1 MKNIV
6 LLGATGSIGDNVLSV
21 IEQNKDSLNLYGIA
35 LNSNISKANQI
46 INEHSPMFVYI
57 EEANEILLEKSIS
70 EGSLSVLNGKAELK
84 ELLNDSNVDVIISAI
99 SGFAGLETTLMAAK
113 TGKVILLAN
122 KESIVVA
129 GDIIL
134 PLAKEHGSTII
145 PIDSEHNAIFQCLAS
160 EKNTNDVSKIIIT
173 ASGGPFEGKKL
184 LDLKDVTQKEA
195 LNHPNWDMGSK
206 ISIDSATLVNKCLEL
221 IEARYLFDLNEKY
234 FELVIHPQS
243 IIHSIVT
250 YIDGSSLCHMSN
262 PDMKVPISH
271 ALSDS
276 DRLPINF
283 LEIDFSSLELSF
295 KNFPSDRK
303 NLENIAREI
312 CNVGDCH
319 VYGSKQLGEYSRD
332 VWSLGIQT
340 HKHISFLTRHCQLSC
355 TYWIGLLQHNMEY
368 LYRATPNSFVPNLV
382 SSWVFVLDWSLR
394 TFLLLPSFLL
404 TSPHNQSMI

>member
-99 SGFAGLETTLMAAK
+99 SGFAGLETTLIAAK

-134 PLAKEHGSTII
+134 PLAKEYGSTII

-234 FELVIHPQS
+234 FELVVHPQS

-271 ALSDS
+271 ALSNS
-276 DRLPINF
+276 NRLPINF

-312 CNVGDCH
+312 CNVG
-319 VYGSKQLGEYSRD
+319 GSSGTIFNAANEIAVQD
-332 VWSLGIQT
+332 
-340 HKHISFLTRHCQLSC
+340 FLLNKIKFNDI
-355 TYWIGLLQHNMEY
+355 YEVIY
-368 LYRATPNSFVPNLV
+368 
-382 SSWVFVLDWSLR
+382 R
-394 TFLLLPSFLL
+394 TFDAITVSNNLNVEAIYEIDHQARMEAEKMVKSI
-404 TSPHNQSMI
+404 T

>member
-145 PIDSEHNAIFQCLAS
+145 PIDSEHNAIFQCLDS
-160 EKNTNDVSKIIIT
+160 EKSTNDVSKIIIT

-184 LDLKDVTQKEA
+184 LDLKDVTKKEA

-271 ALSDS
+271 ALSNS
-276 DRLPINF
+276 NRLPINF

-312 CNVGDCH
+312 CNVG
-319 VYGSKQLGEYSRD
+319 GSSGTIFNAANEIAVQD
-332 VWSLGIQT
+332 
-340 HKHISFLTRHCQLSC
+340 FLLNKIKFNDI
-355 TYWIGLLQHNMEY
+355 YEVIY
-368 LYRATPNSFVPNLV
+368 
-382 SSWVFVLDWSLR
+382 R
-394 TFLLLPSFLL
+394 TFDAITVSNNLNVEAIYEIDHQARMEAEKMVKSI
-404 TSPHNQSMI
+404 T

>member
-1 MKNIV
+1 MKNIL

-21 IEQNKDSLNLYGIA
+21 IGQNAESLNLYGIA

-57 EEANEILLEKSIS
+57 EEANEILLNKSIS

-84 ELLNDSNVDVIISAI
+84 ELLNDPNVDVIISAI
-99 SGFAGLETTLMAAK
+99 SGFAGLQTTLMAAK

-145 PIDSEHNAIFQCLAS
+145 PIDSEHNAIFQCLDS

-184 LDLKDVTQKEA
+184 SDLKDVTKKEA

-276 DRLPINF
+276 NRLPINF

-312 CNVGDCH
+312 CNVG
-319 VYGSKQLGEYSRD
+319 GSSGTIFNAANEIAVQD
-332 VWSLGIQT
+332 
-340 HKHISFLTRHCQLSC
+340 FLLNKIKFNDI
-355 TYWIGLLQHNMEY
+355 YEVIY
-368 LYRATPNSFVPNLV
+368 
-382 SSWVFVLDWSLR
+382 R
-394 TFLLLPSFLL
+394 TFDAITVSNNLNVEAIYEIDHQARMEAEKMVKSI
-404 TSPHNQSMI
+404 T

>member
-99 SGFAGLETTLMAAK
+99 SGFAGLETTLIAAK

-134 PLAKEHGSTII
+134 PLAKEYGSTII

-271 ALSDS
+271 ALSNS
-276 DRLPINF
+276 NRLPINF

-295 KNFPSDRK
+295 RNFPSDRK

-312 CNVGDCH
+312 CNVG
-319 VYGSKQLGEYSRD
+319 GSSGTIFNAANEIAVQD
-332 VWSLGIQT
+332 
-340 HKHISFLTRHCQLSC
+340 FLLNKIKFNDI
-355 TYWIGLLQHNMEY
+355 YEVIY
-368 LYRATPNSFVPNLV
+368 
-382 SSWVFVLDWSLR
+382 R
-394 TFLLLPSFLL
+394 TFDAITVSNNLNVEAIYEIDHQARMEAEKMVKSI
-404 TSPHNQSMI
+404 T

>member
-1 MKNIV
+1 MKNIL

-21 IEQNKDSLNLYGIA
+21 IEQNKESLNLYGIA

-46 INEHSPMFVYI
+46 INKHSPMFVYI

-84 ELLNDSNVDVIISAI
+84 ELINDSNVDVIISAI

-145 PIDSEHNAIFQCLAS
+145 PIDSEHNAIFQCLDS
-160 EKNTNDVSKIIIT
+160 EKSTNDVSKIIIT

-184 LDLKDVTQKEA
+184 LDLKDVTKKEA

-276 DRLPINF
+276 NRLPINF
-283 LEIDFSSLELSF
+283 LEIDFSSLELTF

-312 CNVGDCH
+312 CNVG
-319 VYGSKQLGEYSRD
+319 GSSGTIFNAANEIAVQD
-332 VWSLGIQT
+332 
-340 HKHISFLTRHCQLSC
+340 FLLNKIKFNDI
-355 TYWIGLLQHNMEY
+355 YEVIY
-368 LYRATPNSFVPNLV
+368 
-382 SSWVFVLDWSLR
+382 R
-394 TFLLLPSFLL
+394 TFDAITVSNNLNVEAIYEIDHQARMEAEKMVKSI
-404 TSPHNQSMI
+404 T

>member
-70 EGSLSVLNGKAELK
+70 EGSLSVLNGKAELE

-134 PLAKEHGSTII
+134 SLAKEHGSTII

-184 LDLKDVTQKEA
+184 SDLKDVTKKEA

-276 DRLPINF
+276 NRLPINF

-312 CNVGDCH
+312 CNVG
-319 VYGSKQLGEYSRD
+319 GSSGTIFNAANEIAVQD
-332 VWSLGIQT
+332 
-340 HKHISFLTRHCQLSC
+340 FLLNKIKFNDI
-355 TYWIGLLQHNMEY
+355 YEVIY
-368 LYRATPNSFVPNLV
+368 
-382 SSWVFVLDWSLR
+382 R
-394 TFLLLPSFLL
+394 TFDAITVSNNLNVEAIYEIDHQARMEAEKMVKSI
-404 TSPHNQSMI
+404 T

>member
-1 MKNIV
+1 MKNIL

-21 IEQNKDSLNLYGIA
+21 IEQNKESLNLYGIA

-46 INEHSPMFVYI
+46 INEYSPMFVYI
-57 EEANEILLEKSIS
+57 EEANEILLENSIS

-84 ELLNDSNVDVIISAI
+84 ELLNDPNVDVIISAI

-145 PIDSEHNAIFQCLAS
+145 PIDSEHNAIFQCLDS

-184 LDLKDVTQKEA
+184 LDLKDVTKKEA

-276 DRLPINF
+276 NRLPINF

-312 CNVGDCH
+312 CNVG
-319 VYGSKQLGEYSRD
+319 GSSGTIFNAANEIAVQD
-332 VWSLGIQT
+332 
-340 HKHISFLTRHCQLSC
+340 FLLNKIKFNDI
-355 TYWIGLLQHNMEY
+355 YEVIY
-368 LYRATPNSFVPNLV
+368 
-382 SSWVFVLDWSLR
+382 R
-394 TFLLLPSFLL
+394 TFDAITVSNNLNIEAIYEIDHQARMEAEKMVKSI
-404 TSPHNQSMI
+404 T

>member
-99 SGFAGLETTLMAAK
+99 SGFAGLETTLIAAK

-145 PIDSEHNAIFQCLAS
+145 PIDSEHNAIFQCLDS

-184 LDLKDVTQKEA
+184 LDLKDVTKKEA

-271 ALSDS
+271 ALSNS
-276 DRLPINF
+276 NRLPINF

-312 CNVGDCH
+312 CNVG
-319 VYGSKQLGEYSRD
+319 GSSGTIFNAANEIAVQD
-332 VWSLGIQT
+332 
-340 HKHISFLTRHCQLSC
+340 FLLNKIKFNDI
-355 TYWIGLLQHNMEY
+355 YEVIY
-368 LYRATPNSFVPNLV
+368 
-382 SSWVFVLDWSLR
+382 R
-394 TFLLLPSFLL
+394 TFDAITVSNNLNVEAIYEIDHQARMEAEKMVKSI
-404 TSPHNQSMI
+404 T

>member
-1 MKNIV
+1 MKNIL

-84 ELLNDSNVDVIISAI
+84 ELLNDPNVDVIISAI
-99 SGFAGLETTLMAAK
+99 SGFAGLETTLIAAK

-145 PIDSEHNAIFQCLAS
+145 PIDSEHNAIFQCLDS

-184 LDLKDVTQKEA
+184 LDLKDVTKKEA

-271 ALSDS
+271 ALSNS
-276 DRLPINF
+276 NRLPINF

-312 CNVGDCH
+312 CNVG
-319 VYGSKQLGEYSRD
+319 GSSGTIFNAANEIAVQD
-332 VWSLGIQT
+332 
-340 HKHISFLTRHCQLSC
+340 FLLNKIKFNDI
-355 TYWIGLLQHNMEY
+355 YEVIY
-368 LYRATPNSFVPNLV
+368 
-382 SSWVFVLDWSLR
+382 R
-394 TFLLLPSFLL
+394 TFDAITVSNNLNVEAIYEIDHQARMEAEKMVKSI
-404 TSPHNQSMI
+404 T

>member
-57 EEANEILLEKSIS
+57 EEVNEILLDKPIS
-70 EGSLSVLNGKAELK
+70 QESLSVLNGKAELK
-84 ELLNDSNVDVIISAI
+84 ELLNDPNVDVIISAI

-145 PIDSEHNAIFQCLAS
+145 PIDSEHNAIFQCLDS

-184 LDLKDVTQKEA
+184 LDLKDVTKKEA

-271 ALSDS
+271 ALSNS
-276 DRLPINF
+276 NRLPINF

-312 CNVGDCH
+312 CNVG
-319 VYGSKQLGEYSRD
+319 GSSGTIFNAANEIAVQD
-332 VWSLGIQT
+332 
-340 HKHISFLTRHCQLSC
+340 FLLNKIKFNDI
-355 TYWIGLLQHNMEY
+355 YEVIY
-368 LYRATPNSFVPNLV
+368 
-382 SSWVFVLDWSLR
+382 R
-394 TFLLLPSFLL
+394 TFDAITVSNNLNVEAIYEIDHQARMEAEKMVKSI
-404 TSPHNQSMI
+404 T